1 MPRLLPRVCA
11 PWSRPRL
18 FPLQAACK
26 RQPDSRAESEPLPL
40 AVRQHPLSARG
51 LECQREG
58 GEDGLW
64 PRRPLRG
71 RLGGPAASAASSHR
85 PRLLARAFSFP
96 RRSAWTG
103 HGHCKA
109 VQLCEDAVV
118 PGGQRLF
125 PPQGPLPSSSVP
137 TTLPGRGPLSP
148 ERRPRPRRGTSL
160 SRSVLR
166 ERRGPPAGTRGGR
179 RLRPAPA
186 QTEPAAATGRCARA
200 AKAPRGALRRGTMS
214 SLYTRSKEF
223 PRSRRAQPE
232 SPPASPSPTAKALR
246 VSGAPLGTCRP
257 WRGSGP
263 GRRLLAGVGEGAQPR
278 PAQRQSAWQR
288 GSGVLV
294 TLPPGAGVGLCSCSR
309 GARGCRPTRSPMRA
323 PRVCVCASVRATAFA
338 RLGVRG
344 RQGQL
349 ATRAVSLLIPRKRA
363 RGAREAAPA
372 AGTSREGRRG
382 RRARG
387 LRVRVGCV
395 CASASGRAGAAP
407 AAGTSGSGPPGGVP
421 RGHRFFPRSRVRR
434 ACERLKAAVLPGAV
448 FLGAGPRGAEFGV
461 WPVGRGGVVPGPPGV
476 RCEPSLSQSH
486 LREDR
491 GLRPGAP
498 GDRLCRVGWCRVSWG
513 PTVRSPF
520 PWFSLRSL
528 RLPAGAPCYICPHRD
543 RSPQART
550 PRGTRQP
557 LPASR

>member
-1 MPRLLPRVCA
+1 MGSGPGGLCGGGWADRLPR
-11 PWSRPRL
+11 P
-18 FPLQAACK
+18 
-26 RQPDSRAESEPLPL
+26 
-40 AVRQHPLSARG
+40 
-51 LECQREG
+51 
-58 GEDGLW
+58 
-64 PRRPLRG
+64 RPLTD
-71 RLGGPAASAASSHR
+71 LGSSLVRSRFRVAR
-85 PRLLARAFSFP
+85 PGLVTATA
-96 RRSAWTG
+96 
-103 HGHCKA
+103 K
-109 VQLCEDAVV
+109 
-118 PGGQRLF
+118 
-125 PPQGPLPSSSVP
+125 PSSSAK
-137 TTLPGRGPLSP
+137 TLWFLGASASSPHRALFPARLCRPHSLDAVRCHRNVDPGLAGAQASAEASSGRG
-148 ERRPRPRRGTSL
+148 EA
-160 SRSVLR
+160 
-166 ERRGPPAGTRGGR
+166 PPAGTRGGR

-323 PRVCVCASVRATAFA
+323 PRVCVRVSVRATAFA

-344 RQGQL
+344 RQGPL

-498 GDRLCRVGWCRVSWG
+498 GGRLCRVGWCRVSWG
-513 PTVRSPF
+513 PTAWSPF

-528 RLPAGAPCYICPHRD
+528 RLPAGAPCYICAHRD

>member
-1 MPRLLPRVCA
+1 MGSGPGGLCGGGWADRLPR
-11 PWSRPRL
+11 P
-18 FPLQAACK
+18 
-26 RQPDSRAESEPLPL
+26 
-40 AVRQHPLSARG
+40 
-51 LECQREG
+51 
-58 GEDGLW
+58 
-64 PRRPLRG
+64 RPLTD
-71 RLGGPAASAASSHR
+71 LGSSLVRSRFRVAR
-85 PRLLARAFSFP
+85 PGLVTATA
-96 RRSAWTG
+96 
-103 HGHCKA
+103 K
-109 VQLCEDAVV
+109 
-118 PGGQRLF
+118 
-125 PPQGPLPSSSVP
+125 PSSSAK
-137 TTLPGRGPLSP
+137 TLWFLGASASSPHRALFPARLCRPHSLDAVRCHRNVDPGLAGAQASAEASSGRG
-148 ERRPRPRRGTSL
+148 EA
-160 SRSVLR
+160 
-166 ERRGPPAGTRGGR
+166 PPAGTRGGR

-246 VSGAPLGTCRP
+246 VSGAPLGTCCP

-323 PRVCVCASVRATAFA
+323 PRVCVRVSVRATAFA

-344 RQGQL
+344 RQGPL

-387 LRVRVGCV
+387 LRVRECFRQSRCRSSRGHVGV
-395 CASASGRAGAAP
+395 RSSGGRATRSPLLPAEPCAASMREAEGRCAARRRLPRRESPWSRIRSVACRSGR
-407 AAGTSGSGPPGGVP
+407 
-421 RGHRFFPRSRVRR
+421 RS
-434 ACERLKAAVLPGAV
+434 
-448 FLGAGPRGAEFGV
+448 
-461 WPVGRGGVVPGPPGV
+461 
-476 RCEPSLSQSH
+476 S
-486 LREDR
+486 
-491 GLRPGAP
+491 
-498 GDRLCRVGWCRVSWG
+498 
-513 PTVRSPF
+513 
-520 PWFSLRSL
+520 
-528 RLPAGAPCYICPHRD
+528 
-543 RSPQART
+543 RT
-550 PRGTRQP
+550 PRGALRAVSLTVPSEGGPRAPARGSGRPSLPRGLVPCLLGPHSAEPFSLVFPAFPPPSRRSP
-557 LPASR
+557 LLHLCTP

>member
-1 MPRLLPRVCA
+1 MGSGPGGLCGGGWADRLPR
-11 PWSRPRL
+11 P
-18 FPLQAACK
+18 
-26 RQPDSRAESEPLPL
+26 
-40 AVRQHPLSARG
+40 
-51 LECQREG
+51 
-58 GEDGLW
+58 
-64 PRRPLRG
+64 RPLTD
-71 RLGGPAASAASSHR
+71 LGSSLVRSRFRVAR
-85 PRLLARAFSFP
+85 PGLVTATA
-96 RRSAWTG
+96 
-103 HGHCKA
+103 K
-109 VQLCEDAVV
+109 
-118 PGGQRLF
+118 
-125 PPQGPLPSSSVP
+125 PSSSAK
-137 TTLPGRGPLSP
+137 TLWFLGASASSPHRALFPARLCRPHSLDAVRCHRNVDPGLAGAQASAEASSGRG
-148 ERRPRPRRGTSL
+148 EA
-160 SRSVLR
+160 
-166 ERRGPPAGTRGGR
+166 PPAGTRGGR

-323 PRVCVCASVRATAFA
+323 PRVCVRVSVRATAFA

-349 ATRAVSLLIPRKRA
+349 ATRAVLLLIPRKRA

-387 LRVRVGCV
+387 LRVRECFRQSRCRSSRGHVGV
-395 CASASGRAGAAP
+395 RSSGGRATRSPLLPAEPCAASMREAEGRCAARRRLPRRESLWSRIRSVACRSGR
-407 AAGTSGSGPPGGVP
+407 
-421 RGHRFFPRSRVRR
+421 RS
-434 ACERLKAAVLPGAV
+434 
-448 FLGAGPRGAEFGV
+448 
-461 WPVGRGGVVPGPPGV
+461 
-476 RCEPSLSQSH
+476 S
-486 LREDR
+486 
-491 GLRPGAP
+491 
-498 GDRLCRVGWCRVSWG
+498 
-513 PTVRSPF
+513 
-520 PWFSLRSL
+520 
-528 RLPAGAPCYICPHRD
+528 
-543 RSPQART
+543 RT
-550 PRGTRQP
+550 PRGALRAVSLTVPSEGGPRAPARGSGRPSLPRGLVPCLLGPHSVEPFSLVFPAFPPPSRRSP
-557 LPASR
+557 LLHLSTP

>member
-11 PWSRPRL
+11 PWSRPQL

-96 RRSAWTG
+96 RRSAGTG

-200 AKAPRGALRRGTMS
+200 AKAPRSALRRSTMS

-323 PRVCVCASVRATAFA
+323 PRVCVHVSVRATAFA

-387 LRVRVGCV
+387 LRVRECFRQSRCRSSRGHVGV
-395 CASASGRAGAAP
+395 RSSRGRATRSPLLPAEPCAASMREAEGRCAARRRLPRRESPWSRIRSVACRSGR
-407 AAGTSGSGPPGGVP
+407 
-421 RGHRFFPRSRVRR
+421 RS
-434 ACERLKAAVLPGAV
+434 
-448 FLGAGPRGAEFGV
+448 
-461 WPVGRGGVVPGPPGV
+461 
-476 RCEPSLSQSH
+476 S
-486 LREDR
+486 
-491 GLRPGAP
+491 
-498 GDRLCRVGWCRVSWG
+498 
-513 PTVRSPF
+513 
-520 PWFSLRSL
+520 
-528 RLPAGAPCYICPHRD
+528 
-543 RSPQART
+543 RT
-550 PRGTRQP
+550 PRGALRAVSLTVPSEGGPRAPARGSGRPSLPRGLVPCLLGPHSVEPFSLVFPAFPPPSRRSP
-557 LPASR
+557 LLHLSTP